1 MFRRHLSQELINALK
16 ESPFWCNIC
25 ADDELQPEIRDGHIT
40 VYYKG
45 RGLIRELQLEDGRLA
60 ARTNQK
66 YIPISFTGKSADVH
80 FVADVA
86 GGLQFTQEGQPEPL
100 RLCEKETLSCY
111 KACAA
116 AENEFPEGDLVQK
129 IVCHDSKNQII
140 DQEAAFQ
147 RRGERRDKV
156 DICYFDVKMNKLVFV
171 EVKRREDG
179 RLVGSGRSPE
189 VLQQLSA
196 YGQRLKDHR
205 DEILNAYRHVVSLKR
220 KLGLGHRLAQVPDDG
235 PSDLLGKPLLVI
247 GDCNEHH
254 KDDVR
259 RIMGGEDEWA
269 PLLNG
274 LKDVAAGL
282 ILCGTT
288 GCRLS
293 LKGRQRITFST

>member
-1 MFRRHLSQELINALK
+1 MFRRHLSPELINALND
-16 ESPFWCNIC
+16 SPFWGNIC
-25 ADDELQPEIRDGHIT
+25 ADHELQPEIRDGHIT

-60 ARTNQK
+60 AKTNQK
-66 YIPISFTGKSADVH
+66 YVPISFSGKSADVH
-80 FVADVA
+80 FAIEGVN
-86 GGLQFTQEGQPEPL
+86 GLQFTQEGQPEPL
-100 RLCEKETLSCY
+100 RLCEKETLGRY
-111 KACAA
+111 KKCATA
-116 AENEFPEGDLVQK
+116 GSTFPEGDLVQK
-129 IVCHDSKNQII
+129 IVCRDSMNQII

-147 RRGERRDKV
+147 CAGESRDKIDV
-156 DICYFDVKMNKLVFV
+156 CYFDAEMNKLVFV

-189 VLQQLSA
+189 VLRQLSA

-205 DEILNAYRHVVSLKR
+205 DEILDAYRHVVSWKR
-220 KLGLGHRLAQVPDDG
+220 QLGLGDRLARVPDDG
-235 PSDLLGKPLLVI
+235 PSDLLDKPLLVI

-293 LKGRQRITFST
+293 LQGRQRITFSA